1 MAFAQ
6 PVRSIQSSKLRRT
19 AFLFSLVRGIRGE
32 IEDLQLI
39 WWLKKFRHLP
49 VRAMRKHSLSL
60 IPQWQ
65 LGQLKE
71 ETSMKKLC
79 GLLAVYLICSAF
91 GLGAVRA
98 DEPNKIKV
106 GILLPLTGTF
116 AAVAETQKQGALLA
130 IEVINKKGGLNMPWG
145 KVMVEGIV
153 DDDEAKLDVG
163 VRRYRYMVSEGIRG
177 VGGQTWAP
185 LAYAIN
191 AIVSKEP
198 MPYFPVCVMAK
209 EGFQKGKIADSTFAV
224 AYSPWTVGYMAGTS
238 AVKTLGKKRVFFLAR
253 SDSFGW
259 DMRDGAY
266 QSVKENGGEIVGYDE
281 VSLGTSDFTT
291 ILQKVRAAKPDAF
304 IFAQFGGDAVAL
316 LKQVY
321 QMGLGKEMTIFNAF
335 ITNVVAKGV
344 PAEAL
349 QGVYA
354 MHYFYYDLSNFADK
368 EAAKGAQEFT
378 ELFRSKYNTPPDA
391 YAAIAYIAYMEM
403 FRGFEAAKSLD
414 PQKVS
419 EVLMANGGQFTSVKG
434 AANWR
439 QDHAAVYKHA
449 AFLVKGKGADER
461 KQEWDLFSVMGSMGG
476 ESVMPSLKSLGY

>member
-1 MAFAQ
+1 
-6 PVRSIQSSKLRRT
+6 
-19 AFLFSLVRGIRGE
+19 
-32 IEDLQLI
+32 
-39 WWLKKFRHLP
+39 
-49 VRAMRKHSLSL
+49 
-60 IPQWQ
+60 
-65 LGQLKE
+65 
-71 ETSMKKLC
+71 MKKLWGLC
-79 GLLAVYLICSAF
+79 GA
-91 GLGAVRA
+91 LGVGGAQA

-106 GILLPLTGTF
+106 GVLLPLTGTF

-130 IEVINKKGGLNMPWG
+130 IDVVNKRGGLNMPWG
-145 KVMVEGIV
+145 KVAVEGAV

-163 VRRYRYMVSEGIRG
+163 VRRYRYLVSEGIRG

-209 EGFQKGKIADSTFAV
+209 EGFQKGKLADSTFAT

-238 AVKTLGKKRVFFLAR
+238 AIKTLGKKRVFFLAR

-259 DMRDGAY
+259 DIRDGVNEAAKQY
-266 QSVKENGGEIVGYDE
+266 SGEIVGYDE
-281 VSLGTSDFTT
+281 VPLGTNDFTT
-291 ILQKVRAAKPDAF
+291 ILQKVRAAKPDVF
-304 IFAQFGGDAVAL
+304 IFAQFGADAVAL
-316 LKQVY
+316 LKQVN

-349 QGVYA
+349 QGVHA
-354 MHYFYYDLSNFADK
+354 MHYFYYDLSNFEDK
-368 EAAKGAQEFT
+368 EVAKSAQEFT
-378 ELFRSKYNTPPDA
+378 ELFRSKYGTPPDA

-414 PQKVS
+414 AKKVS
-419 EVLMANGGQFTSVKG
+419 EALMSGTAEFNTIKG
-434 AANWR
+434 PAKWR

-449 AFLVKGKGADER
+449 AFLVKGKGAEER
-461 KQEWDLFSVMGSMGG
+461 KNEWDVFSVVGSQGG
-476 ESVMPSLKSLGY
+476 DEVMPTLKSLGY